1 MLYLIEYYYN
11 ILSCSVCQYVQI
23 YCSLSKSP
31 PSTTLSRTARQGQRM
46 STLSLSPL
54 IFLLAASPPRA
65 SIALSLALALSFSL
79 RLCVE
84 VLINPAAGR
93 RQRNCLPTC
102 RQKTSSP
109 PHGRRPRHDLLLY
122 HTMGRVC
129 PIIRSAHSGYRAS
142 ASFLK
147 TNFCL

>member
-1 MLYLIEYYYN
+1 MFRFIALSLYI
-11 ILSCSVCQYVQI
+11 
-23 YCSLSKSP
+23 SP
-31 PSTTLSRTARQGQRM
+31 PPQLCHALLDKNRECRRSR
-46 STLSLSPL
+46 SPL

-84 VLINPAAGR
+84 VLINPVAGR

-109 PHGRRPRHDLLLY
+109 PPGRRPRHDLLLY

-142 ASFLK
+142 ASLLK